1 MDQLKRN
8 SSNYFENTIIISVG
22 DESGVGPEIILKA
35 LASNQIPQNV
45 RVRIVGSKQNL
56 INTYSSLKSI
66 GIENIAN
73 PNELDIEDIEVSRL
87 NNSNWKTN
95 CGNSSFIYLKEAIRL
110 TKSQPNTALVTA
122 PICKKS
128 WELAG
133 HKYSGQTELLAECC
147 NTANVGMLFTAKSP
161 ITGWRFNTLLA
172 TTHIPL
178 NEISKNL
185 IENENLIF
193 SKLNLLSD
201 FSKQFNKEPTLRV
214 AGLNPHAG
222 EEGILGSEEKDFI
235 KQSLEIW
242 GGNNPDVKLEGPI
255 SPDSCWISSL
265 KAWNEQDSNG
275 HDGILAMYHDQ
286 GLIPMKIIAF
296 NYSVNTTI
304 GLPIIRTS
312 PDHGTGFDI
321 YNKGIAQCQSILEA
335 IKTANELCTK
345 SRLLNTH

>member
-1 MDQLKRN
+1 MDQQRKN
-8 SSNYFENTIIISVG
+8 SSNYFENTIIISAG

-35 LASNQIPQNV
+35 LASNQMPQNV
-45 RVRIVGSKQNL
+45 RIRVVGSKKNF
-56 INTYSSLKSI
+56 INTYKSLKLI
-66 GIENIAN
+66 GINNIAN
-73 PNELDIEDIEVSRL
+73 PDELDIKNIEVSQL
-87 NNSNWKTN
+87 DNANWKAN
-95 CGNSSFIYLKEAIRL
+95 YGNSSFIYLKEAIKL
-110 TKSQPNTALVTA
+110 TKSQKNAALVTA

-133 HKYSGQTELLAECC
+133 HNYSGQTELLAEAC
-147 NTANVGMLFTAKSP
+147 NTKNVGMLFTAKSP

-178 NEISKNL
+178 STISKN
-185 IENENLIF
+185 IINKNLII
-193 SKLNLLSD
+193 SKLNLLCK
-201 FSKQFNKEPTLRV
+201 FSKQFSNQPTLRV

-235 KQSLEIW
+235 EKSLQVW
-242 GGNNPDVKLEGPI
+242 KKNNPYVKLEGPI

-265 KAWNEQDSNG
+265 KAWNEKGSNP

-321 YNKGIAQCQSILEA
+321 FNKGIAQCQSILEA